1 MVSKEIIKDI
11 ITENDGYI
19 SSEVGPIIP
28 RRGIIEPG
36 RGIRKA
42 KILYGTR
49 RCGKTFILYDVYRRS
64 EGRALYVDFE
74 DERLSSVD
82 ITDLQRIK
90 EAYFELRPGLL
101 PAKNVTFCFDEI
113 QNIKGWEK
121 FVRRLVERENINVW
135 VAGSSSKITPNY
147 IHSSLRGREWS
158 IPVYPFSFQE
168 YLSVNKINPADSVY
182 GRKKTIALGYLD
194 SYLKSGGYPEIAL
207 TPDDFTR
214 KKILDEYMKA
224 MIFKDLIEQY
234 RITNIALFDALQ
246 DGLFSSF
253 ADKFSLTAFG
263 KQFRGKFPFSKT
275 SLFKYYNHFLSSL
288 LVYELRIFTNSVYK
302 RRRNPAKIYLSDMG
316 LARKTA
322 DDRFG
327 RSLENLVFLDLRR
340 GGYDVYYYEG
350 LGQCDFVGYDKKKKC
365 RALQVSWEIIK
376 DNQEREYRGLIEA
389 CRKFHLKSG
398 FIITRD
404 QEYTLREGGTT
415 INVIPY
421 VKWLLNI

>member
-1 MVSKEIIKDI
+1 MISKEIIKDI
-11 ITENDGYI
+11 ITENGEYI
-19 SSEVGPIIP
+19 SSDVGPIIP
-28 RRGIIEPG
+28 RQGIIVPG
-36 RGIRKA
+36 PGTRKA

-49 RCGKTFILYDVYRRS
+49 RCGKTFILYDVYRKNK
-64 EGRALYVDFE
+64 GRALYVDFE
-74 DERLSSVD
+74 DERLSDAD

-90 EAYFELRPGLL
+90 ESFFELKPGLL

-121 FVRRLVERENINVW
+121 FVRRLVERENINIW
-135 VAGSSSKITPNY
+135 VAGSSSKITPHY

-168 YLSVNKINPADSVY
+168 YLKVNKINLADSVY
-182 GRKKTIALGYLD
+182 GKKKTIALGCLD
-194 SYLKSGGYPEIAL
+194 AYLKFGGYPEITL

-224 MIFKDLIEQY
+224 MIFKDLIEHY
-234 RITNIALFDALQ
+234 RIKNITLFDTLQ
-246 DGLFSSF
+246 ESLFSSF
-253 ADKFSLTAFG
+253 ADKFSPTSFR

-275 SLFKYYNHFLSSL
+275 SLFKYYNHFISRL

-302 RRRNPAKIYLSDMG
+302 RRRNPAKIYLADMG

-340 GGYDVYYYEG
+340 SGYDGYYYEG
-350 LGQCDFVGYDKKKKC
+350 VGQCDFVGYDKTKQFF
-365 RALQVSWEIIK
+365 ALQVTWEITK

-398 FIITRD
+398 FIVTRD
-404 QEYTLREGGTT
+404 QEYAFSEGSTT

-421 VKWLLNI
+421 AKWLLNI